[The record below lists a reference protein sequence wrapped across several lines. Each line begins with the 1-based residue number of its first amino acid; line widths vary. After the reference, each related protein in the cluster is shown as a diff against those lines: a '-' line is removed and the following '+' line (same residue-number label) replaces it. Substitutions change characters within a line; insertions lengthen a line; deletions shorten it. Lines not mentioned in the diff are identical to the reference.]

1 MQPQST
7 LLILGQPTDSSL
19 QRLPFYY
26 PLQLWKQFEMHWLLL
41 AVWPMGQTENLG
53 PFDKVSK
60 IIFKDML
67 SVSPGLIFQVYTGSI
82 VFVRMERTLG
92 HDMEGVS
99 VG

>member
-1 MQPQST
+1 M
-7 LLILGQPTDSSL
+7 
-19 QRLPFYY
+19 PFYY
-26 PLQLWKQFEMHWLLL
+26 PLQLSKQFEMHWLLL
-41 AVWPMGQTENLG
+41 AVWPMGQTKNLW
-53 PFDKVSK
+53 PFDKESK

-67 SVSPGLIFQVYTGSI
+67 SVSLGLIFQVYTGSI

>member
-1 MQPQST
+1 
-7 LLILGQPTDSSL
+7 
-19 QRLPFYY
+19 
-26 PLQLWKQFEMHWLLL
+26 MHWLLL
-41 AVWPMGQTENLG
+41 AVWPMGQTKNLG

-60 IIFKDML
+60 IMFKDML
-67 SVSPGLIFQVYTGSI
+67 SVSLGLIFQVYTGSI